1 MIKDTIQQLSEA
13 IDELLSS
20 DLQAINWA
28 YQSAPD
34 KWSKKEIIGHL
45 IDSAQINLQRF
56 VRCTYEENFKLTYEQ
71 VEWVQAQRYQE
82 ADINK
87 LLDLWQLLNEQI
99 ARVLRSYPA
108 DRLKVQCY
116 KIKTAESLYTVE
128 WLAQDYVDH
137 LKHHLK
143 QVLIEK

>member
-1 MIKDTIQQLSEA
+1 MIKDSIQQLNEA

-45 IDSAQINLQRF
+45 IDSALINLQRF

-71 VEWVQAQRYQE
+71 VQWVRAQHYRE

-87 LLDLWQLLNEQI
+87 LLDLWELLNEQI
-99 ARVLRSYPA
+99 ARVLQNYPA
-108 DRLKVQCY
+108 DRLKVHCY
-116 KIKTAESLYTVE
+116 KIKTTESPYSVE
-128 WLAQDYVDH
+128 WLAQDYVEH
-137 LKHHLK
+137 LEHHLK
-143 QVLIEK
+143 QILT

>member
-1 MIKDTIQQLSEA
+1 MIKDTIRQLNEA

-45 IDSAQINLQRF
+45 IDSALINLERF
-56 VRCTYEENFKLTYEQ
+56 VRCTYEENFKLTYQQ
-71 VEWVQAQRYQE
+71 VEWVRAQHYRE

-99 ARVLRSYPA
+99 VRVLQNYPA
-108 DRLKVQCY
+108 DRLNKECY
-116 KIKTAESLYTVE
+116 KIKTTESLFTVE
-128 WLAQDYVDH
+128 WLAQDYVEH
-137 LKHHLK
+137 LEHHLK
-143 QVLIEK
+143 QILI

>member
-1 MIKDTIQQLSEA
+1 MIKDTIQQLNEA

-45 IDSAQINLQRF
+45 IDSALINLERF
-56 VRCTYEENFKLTYEQ
+56 VRCTYEENFKLTYQQ
-71 VEWVQAQRYQE
+71 VEWVRAQHYRE
-82 ADINK
+82 ADVNK

-99 ARVLRSYPA
+99 ARVLQNYPP

-116 KIKTAESLYTVE
+116 KIKTIESLFTVE
-128 WLAQDYVDH
+128 WLAQDYVEH
-137 LKHHLK
+137 LEHHLK
-143 QVLIEK
+143 QILI

>member
-1 MIKDTIQQLSEA
+1 MIKDSIQQLNEA

-45 IDSAQINLQRF
+45 IDSALINLQRF

-71 VEWVQAQRYQE
+71 VQWVRAQHYRE

-87 LLDLWQLLNEQI
+87 LLDLWELLNEQI
-99 ARVLRSYPA
+99 ARVLQNYPA
-108 DRLKVQCY
+108 DRLKVHRY
-116 KIKTAESLYTVE
+116 KIKTTESPYSVE
-128 WLAQDYVDH
+128 WLAQDYVEH
-137 LKHHLK
+137 LEHHLK
-143 QVLIEK
+143 QILT